1 MDEPAQTRIFGIR
14 HHGPGCAR
22 SLLAALAAWEPDCL
36 LVEGP
41 PEGESLLSFVL
52 DADMIPPV
60 ALLIHTEPGEGETP
74 RAAFYPF
81 AEFSPEWQ
89 TLRYGLGR
97 NIPVRFMDLPVA
109 ARFALDRAADQ
120 SRDQL
125 SAQPPD
131 QTAEPMPDCSP
142 DQGSDDGSDQGADR
156 TDRTDL
162 AAKDGERAPA
172 SPNEPNEPDG
182 PFGKDEP
189 DAEDGDAEDRPG
201 FDYADPLDWLGRA
214 AGYENGESWWN
225 HMVEERADGLELF
238 EAIREAM
245 TDLRASVCEEGPGR
259 SPAAEREEALR
270 EAHMRKCLRQA
281 RKEGFGRIAVVCGA
295 WHVPALEA
303 MPPAKTDNDLLKSLR
318 GLPKVKVSAAWA
330 PWTYANLSRS
340 GGYGAGVVSPA
351 WYEHLWRARSAESRT
366 IGWLAEAARLFR
378 EEDIDCSPAHV
389 IEAARLA
396 DALAAMRDRPQPGL
410 EELQESLRTVA
421 CMGESLPLHLIGRR
435 LVIGEKM
442 GRVPEG
448 VPAIPLQR
456 DIERQQ
462 KKLRLKPEASQK
474 TLDLDLRAPTDLDR
488 SRLLHRLLLLE
499 VGWGV
504 PAGEGR
510 GKGTFHELWTLQ
522 WEPRLAVDIINAGRW
537 GNTVAEAAG
546 ARALDLAAR
555 ADLPEL
561 ARLVDRVLLADLPP
575 VVPGLIRRLEDL
587 AARVTDTAQ
596 LLATLPELVR
606 VARYGDVR
614 GTDAGMVL
622 AVLRGLIPRAAIGLP
637 PACSGLDEESSAA
650 LHEPIRQAHAAV
662 RLVGGD
668 DLVEIWRQ
676 ALRRIMLAE
685 DATRAGLRGLATRLL
700 FDDQVIS
707 ARDAAA
713 RMSLSLSSAVPPAEA
728 AAWLDAFLGRSAL
741 VLLHDD
747 ALWGLAD
754 AWLKGLSADHFITV
768 LPMLRRTFTA
778 FSAPERRRLA
788 ERARRPS
795 AGSSGAGAA
804 SPDGTG
810 SGMGAAAWDEER
822 AALPVPFLQRVLGL
836 A

>member
-1 MDEPAQTRIFGIR
+1 VERPVPGLPRGGLIMDEPAQTRIFGIR

-41 PEGESLLSFVL
+41 PEGEELLSFVL
-52 DADMIPPV
+52 DADMVPPV
-60 ALLIHTEPGEGETP
+60 ALLVHADSAEPPPTARANADGANTDQKEAKRAEGEAR

-89 TLRYGLGR
+89 TLRYGLER
-97 NIPVRFMDLPVA
+97 NIPVRFIDLPVA
-109 ARFALDRAADQ
+109 VRFALDRAAEQ
-120 SRDQL
+120 
-125 SAQPPD
+125 APD
-131 QTAEPMPDCSP
+131 QTPGQPEETP
-142 DQGSDDGSDQGADR
+142 DQTPDQPLDQTPDR
-156 TDRTDL
+156 TDR
-162 AAKDGERAPA
+162 E
-172 SPNEPNEPDG
+172 
-182 PFGKDEP
+182 
-189 DAEDGDAEDRPG
+189 AEDGEHAEDHAG

-245 TDLRASVCEEGPGR
+245 TDLRASVGEKGPR

-295 WHVPALEA
+295 WHVPALET
-303 MPPAKTDNDLLKSLR
+303 MPPAKADNDLLKSLK

-340 GGYGAGVVSPA
+340 GGYGAGVISPA
-351 WYEHLWRARSAESRT
+351 WYEHLWRARSAEART
-366 IGWLAEAARLFR
+366 TGWLAEAARLFR

-410 EELQESLRTVA
+410 AELHEALQTVV
-421 CMGESLPLHLIGRR
+421 CMGESLPLQVIGKR
-435 LVIGEKM
+435 LVIGERM

-474 TLDLDLRAPTDLDR
+474 VLDLDLRAPTDLDR
-488 SRLLHRLLLLE
+488 SRLLHRLILLE
-499 VGWGV
+499 VKWGV

-522 WEPRLAVDIINAGRW
+522 WEPRLVVDIINAGRW

-546 ARALDLAAR
+546 ARALDLAGQ
-555 ADLPEL
+555 ADLPDL
-561 ARLVDRVLLADLPP
+561 ARLVDRVLLADLPL

-587 AARVTDTAQ
+587 AARATDTAQ
-596 LLATLPELVR
+596 VLITLPELVR

-622 AVLRGLIPRAAIGLP
+622 TVLRGLIPRAAIGLP

-668 DLVEIWRQ
+668 DLVEVWRQ
-676 ALRRIMLAE
+676 ALRRIMLAD

-700 FDDQVIS
+700 FDDQAIS
-707 ARDAAA
+707 AEDAAA

-747 ALWGLAD
+747 VLWGMAD
-754 AWLKGLSADHFITV
+754 AWLKELSDDHFITV

-795 AGSSGAGAA
+795 AGSSGAGAPL
-804 SPDGTG
+804 PDGTR
-810 SGMGAAAWDEER
+810 SGMGAAAWDDER
-822 AALPVPFLQRVLGL
+822 AALPVPFLRKALGL